1 MKKLARR
8 LDMRPAAFEEIAA
21 GNGQLRHPS
30 EKGPRDEILA
40 VYRQGGWE
48 ALEKRF
54 SDKTGL
60 RRHSSFIK
68 SLIPSGVKRAIKSR
82 K

>member
-1 MKKLARR
+1 MT
-8 LDMRPAAFEEIAA
+8 LDIRYPRSWSEMTPRQLLQVA
-21 GNGQLRHPS
+21 GVLEHAS
-30 EKGPRDEILA
+30 GPRDEILE
-40 VYRQGGWE
+40 VYRKGGWE

-54 SDKTGL
+54 NDKTGL